1 MTTGNGTSENFGTLI
16 NLAVLFLLS
25 IWIYSGTSL
34 SLLCKDPSSEINTK
48 DSDRMSYLNPRE
60 ALDYGVIDRI
70 LTSLKDLPNQI

>member
-34 SLLCKDPSSEINTK
+34 SLLCKDPSSEINFF
-48 DSDRMSYLNPRE
+48 DFS
-60 ALDYGVIDRI
+60 
-70 LTSLKDLPNQI
+70 LTSIKSVFLTT